1 MAVERRLAGRR
12 RLPTELPDTP
22 GGMEAWSRNASELH
36 VALRRIEGQTRG
48 VQRMIEEGR
57 PCDEVVRQVS
67 AMRAAIDRFSH
78 RLVASNLR
86 ACLDDVELAPELLDR
101 LDRGLRALSEIRS

>member
-1 MAVERRLAGRR
+1 MEYR
-12 RLPTELPDTP
+12 DT
-22 GGMEAWSRNASELH
+22 SELLA
-36 VALRRIEGQTRG
+36 ALRRIEGQARG

-67 AMRAAIDRFSH
+67 AMRAAVDRFSH

-86 ACLDDVELAPELLDR
+86 ACLDDTELGPELRDR
-101 LDRGLRALSEIRS
+101 LDRGLRALAEIRS

>member
-1 MAVERRLAGRR
+1 
-12 RLPTELPDTP
+12 
-22 GGMEAWSRNASELH
+22 MEYRNASELLK
-36 VALRRIEGQTRG
+36 ALRRIEGQSRG

-67 AMRAAIDRFSH
+67 AMGAAVDRFNH
-78 RLVASNLR
+78 RLVASNLQ
-86 ACLDDVELAPELLDR
+86 ACVEDAELGPQIKHR